1 MNNDS
6 DLIPNPG
13 MIKLSMLAHGVSI
26 SREAVEAFRGRFLEK
41 KYRFGRSDDRYAPS
55 TVPYEIELPE
65 DVIVGV
71 HHNETSPWEVRLDSP
86 NKLGLYRNDSF
97 ICPVRFVE
105 IPWFWGHRLS
115 CGILVDEVAVLYT
128 KYALTFFS
136 NSYCHYWEEGL
147 PCRFCSLKPTRKT
160 VAKAVDTVSP
170 VMARESVEPALQ
182 SEGHK
187 INCIKFTSGTYKD
200 RDRGILEAIE
210 LWNSIISVSRKNILH
225 HLVAM
230 PPKDLSLFHELK
242 KTGIDTISMAL
253 EVTDP
258 KIFQSL
264 CPGKARDI
272 GHEGYLEAFEVAVEV
287 FGFSKVYCALVGGL
301 EPLDS
306 MYSNLHK
313 FAEKGIAPSVN
324 IFHPDIG
331 SPMAKH
337 PRPSEAYLQEMV
349 LRETELFDKWGFEPC
364 VRGNTRNSLDNE
376 CVRGFFR

>member
-1 MNNDS
+1 V
-6 DLIPNPG
+6 
-13 MIKLSMLAHGVSI
+13 KLSLLAHGVCI
-26 SREAVEAFRGRFLEK
+26 HQEAIEAFLGRFLEK

-55 TVPYEIELPE
+55 IVPYEIELPG

-71 HHNETSPWEVRLDSP
+71 HHNATSPWEVQLDGT
-86 NKLGLYRNDSF
+86 NKLGLYRNNSF
-97 ICPVRFVE
+97 ICIVRFVE
-105 IPWFWGHRLS
+105 KPRFWRHRLP
-115 CGILVDEVAVLYT
+115 CGILADEVAVLYT

-136 NSYCHYWEEGL
+136 NSFCHYWEEGL
-147 PCRFCSLKPTRKT
+147 PCRFCSLKPTRKA
-160 VAKAVDTVSP
+160 VAKVVDVVSP
-170 VMARESVEPALQ
+170 VMARESVELALQ
-182 SEGHK
+182 LEGHK

-210 LWNSIISVSRKNILH
+210 VWNSIIPVSRENILH

-230 PPKDLSLFHELK
+230 PSKDFSLFHELK
-242 KTGIDTISMAL
+242 RTGIDTISMSL

-258 KIFQSL
+258 KIFQDL

-272 GHEGYLEAFEVAVEV
+272 GYEGYIEAFEVAVKV
-287 FGFSKVYCALVGGL
+287 FGFGKVYCALVGGL

-313 FAEKGIAPSVN
+313 FAEKGIVPSVN
-324 IFHPDIG
+324 IFHPDMG

-337 PRPSEAYLQEMV
+337 PRPSEEYLQEMV
-349 LRETELFDKWGFEPC
+349 LRETKLFDQWRFEPC
-364 VRGNTRNSLDNE
+364 VRGNTRNSLDHE